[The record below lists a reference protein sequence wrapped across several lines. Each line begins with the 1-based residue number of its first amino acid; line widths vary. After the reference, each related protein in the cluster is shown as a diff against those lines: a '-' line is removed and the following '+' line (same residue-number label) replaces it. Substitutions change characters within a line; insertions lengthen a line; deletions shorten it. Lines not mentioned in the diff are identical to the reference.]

1 MKINQ
6 IITETTDNLFN
17 TADDLPSRKAIANYV
32 YDMLQKSYQRIGG
45 LKGSGF
51 ASPEDMVNKIPFW
64 KVFRR
69 GSDIKAVMMYK
80 DKNGRKRV
88 ATGSDG
94 SDDAKAWIADQFL
107 QDANGRSFAEISGP
121 SLGFHKKTLG
131 DTLDDISFTHDQVR
145 AALPGAEIRP
155 VPGSKYE
162 YQRSI
167 NGEWITKRMVGKP
180 GNKLF
185 HK

>member
-6 IITETTDNLFN
+6 IITETVDNLFN
-17 TADDLPSRKAIANYV
+17 TDDDLPTRKAMADRIF
-32 YDMLQKSYQRIGG
+32 DMLQKSYKRMGG

-51 ASPEDMVNKIPFW
+51 ANPNDMVAKIPFW

-69 GSDIKAVMMYK
+69 GNDIKAVMMYK

-94 SDDAKAWIADQFL
+94 SDEAKDWIADQFL

-131 DTLDDISFTHDQVR
+131 DALDDISFTHDQVR
-145 AALPGAEIRP
+145 AALPGVEIRP

-162 YQRSI
+162 YEREI
-167 NGEWITKRMVGKP
+167 NGEWIPKRMVGKT
-180 GNKLF
+180 GNSLYRK
-185 HK
+185 